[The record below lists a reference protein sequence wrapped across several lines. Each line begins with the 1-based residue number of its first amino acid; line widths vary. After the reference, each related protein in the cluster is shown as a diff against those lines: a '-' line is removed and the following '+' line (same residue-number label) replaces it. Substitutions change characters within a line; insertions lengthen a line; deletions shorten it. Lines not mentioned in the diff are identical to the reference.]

1 VVLPEAGPLA
11 DQLRADGV
19 EVLIRQLGVVRRELT
34 SPTGAASVLAGATRD
49 AFALGRLAR
58 KRRVALV
65 HSNTSVVL
73 GGAGAAAVARVP
85 HVWHMREIYSRFAS
99 VWPAYRA
106 FLRGSSEAIACV
118 SEATAA
124 QFRTSDRVRV
134 IYDGLCGEPSRAPRP
149 VARSALDL
157 PAETPVVAVVGRIS
171 DWKGQDVLV
180 RALAD
185 PALRDRGVVGV
196 IAGDAW
202 PGAEER
208 GAHVRQLA
216 AQLGVEDRLRML
228 GFREDI
234 ENVLGAADV
243 VAVPSSAPDPL
254 PGSAVEA
261 AAAGCAVVASA
272 SGGLPEIV
280 RDGETGRL
288 IPPGDSTALART
300 AAELLDD
307 SAQRERL
314 AAAAARDVHERFS
327 ASRLLAS
334 VQKLYGAVLRE

>member
-1 VVLPEAGPLA
+1 
-11 DQLRADGV
+11 
-19 EVLIRQLGVVRRELT
+19 VRRELT
-34 SPTGAASVLAGATRD
+34 SPAGAAFVLAGATRA
-49 AFALGRLAR
+49 AFVLGRLAR
-58 KRRVALV
+58 QRRVALV

-85 HVWHMREIYSRFAS
+85 HLWHMREIYSRFAS

-106 FLRGSSEAIACV
+106 FLRSSSEAIACV

-124 QFRTSDRVRV
+124 QFRIRDRVRV
-134 IYDGLCGEPSRAPRP
+134 IYDGLCGEPSRTPRP
-149 VARSALDL
+149 AARSALDL
-157 PAETPVVAVVGRIS
+157 PPDVPVVAVVGRIS
-171 DWKGQDVLV
+171 DWKGQDVLA

-185 PALRDRGVVGV
+185 PALRERGVIGL

-202 PGAEER
+202 SGAEER
-208 GAHVRQLA
+208 GTQVRQLA
-216 AQLGVEDRLRML
+216 SQLGVEDRLRML

-234 ENVLGAADV
+234 ENVFGAADL
-243 VAVPSSAPDPL
+243 VAVPSTAPDPL

-261 AAAGCAVVASA
+261 AAAGCTLVASA

-288 IPPGDSTALART
+288 IPPGDSAALART

-307 SAQRERL
+307 SGQRERL
-314 AAAAARDVHERFS
+314 AVAAARDVRGRFS
-327 ASRLLAS
+327 ASRLLSS
-334 VQKLYGAVLRE
+334 VQELYDAVLRE